1 MRQKDLT
8 HSATFGAISCGAL
21 IGFIVACITIP
32 RGNLIGDAMNSA
44 ETTAFVLGA
53 LTLVVGV
60 ILPLAG
66 IFAFIFARR
75 DALDRA
81 NECIVNA
88 MKDGGELNIAANKS
102 IQTAIT
108 DEQGT
113 IRAYID
119 KAIDEK
125 IRAQL
130 AQLRVERGDPIWG
143 DEADEYGETTS
154 TKGKAP

>member
-1 MRQKDLT
+1 
-8 HSATFGAISCGAL
+8 
-21 IGFIVACITIP
+21 
-32 RGNLIGDAMNSA
+32 
-44 ETTAFVLGA
+44 
-53 LTLVVGV
+53 
-60 ILPLAG
+60 
-66 IFAFIFARR
+66 
-75 DALDRA
+75 
-81 NECIVNA
+81 